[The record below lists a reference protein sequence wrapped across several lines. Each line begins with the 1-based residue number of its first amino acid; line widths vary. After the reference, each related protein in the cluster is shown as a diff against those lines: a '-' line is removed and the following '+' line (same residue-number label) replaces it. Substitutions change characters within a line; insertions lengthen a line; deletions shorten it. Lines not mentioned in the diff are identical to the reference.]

1 MLLEK
6 FGDDFVFLLKLRLQI
21 VDFFFLAGFTLAS
34 PSSLLEGRF
43 GVVEEDFLPV
53 VDVVGLDPLFIAKV
67 RNRHFI
73 DEILLQNGRLAVAFK
88 SSALL
93 LHHFL
98 LVWGLV

>member
-6 FGDDFVFLLKLRLQI
+6 FGDDFVFLLKLRFQI

-34 PSSLLEGRF
+34 SGSLLEGRF

-73 DEILLQNGRLAVAFK
+73 DEILLQNSRFSVTFK
-88 SSALL
+88 CSALL
-93 LHHFL
+93 AHRFL
-98 LVWGLV
+98 LT